1 MLLSLCMIVKN
12 EEKNIRRCLK
22 SVEDIVDEMIIVD
35 TGSTDDTIKIAKEY
49 GAKVFD
55 FPWNDNF
62 SDARNFSLQKAK
74 GDWILIMDA
83 DDELDK
89 QDKYKIAPL
98 LDHKEID
105 FYIFETLSYVGNTI
119 GEDTVS
125 NLNIRL
131 IKNHKGYRYEGAIHE
146 QLRSREGDISKEK
159 VKIEKIQ
166 IYHYGYLKEET
177 KEKNKIERNI
187 RILERVIENKEDDFH
202 IFNMANEYLRM
213 KEYEKA
219 YKLYEKIYN
228 RFNPSKAFS
237 PKLLLRMIILLQQK
251 GDIKKALQIIEDGLR
266 YYPKFTDLE
275 YIRGNIFY
283 NQGKISLAIKSLK
296 KCIENGDPPIHLKI
310 LNDVGGYKTL
320 YKLGEIYFDLQDYDE
335 AYKYYV
341 ECIKAKETFHLPLHR
356 ILKIFIRRGMKIEDI
371 KKIMEK
377 FFGENLNG
385 PAFIVLGD
393 IFFGQ
398 KKYDISLEY
407 FLKAKTLM
415 KNSLKLNYYIGM
427 NYLYLKHYEK
437 AYEKFI
443 QVKDENFYE
452 KTIYKKI
459 LCKILL
465 GETQKAEKLLDNIQN
480 EKTQKNTKVYKAF
493 YNIVINQEC
502 EVLSENIEESIE
514 YVNIIFGLL
523 NMLIEIAI
531 PEIFEKSLQL
541 LNLIENDQVL
551 LLLAKIYDRHGY
563 KQLAYDECIRSIKI
577 FNMIDEEGLEIMKK
591 VIKGTI

>member
-12 EEKNIRRCLK
+12 EEKNIGRCLN
-22 SVEDIVDEMIIVD
+22 SVAEIVNEMIVVD
-35 TGSTDDTIKIAKEY
+35 TGSTDDTVKIAKEY
-49 GAKVFD
+49 GADVFY

-83 DDELDK
+83 DDELEK
-89 QDKYKIAPL
+89 KDKYKIAPL
-98 LDHKEID
+98 LDGKEID

-119 GEDTVS
+119 GEDMVS
-125 NLNIRL
+125 NLNIR
-131 IKNHKGYRYEGAIHE
+131 IIRNHKGYRYEGAIHE
-146 QLRSREGDISKEK
+146 QLKSREGDISKEK
-159 VKIEKIQ
+159 VKIEKVQ

-177 KEKNKIERNI
+177 NEKNKIERNI
-187 RILERVIENKEDDFH
+187 RILERVLENKEDDFH

-219 YKLYEKIYN
+219 YELYSKIYN
-228 RFNPSKAFS
+228 HFDPSKAFS
-237 PKLLLRMIILLQQK
+237 PKLLLRMIVLLQQMGK
-251 GDIKKALQIIEDGLR
+251 NEKALQAIEEGLR

-283 NQGKISLAIKSLK
+283 NQGKISLAIKSFK
-296 KCIENGDPPIHLKI
+296 KCVKNGDPPIHLKI

-320 YKLGEIYFDLQDYDE
+320 YKLGEIYFDLQDDDE

-341 ECIKAKETFHLPLHR
+341 ECIKAKGTFHLPLHK
-356 ILKIFIRRGMKIEDI
+356 ICKIFIKKGTEIEDI

-385 PAFIVLGD
+385 PACIVLGD

-398 KKYDISLEY
+398 KKYDISLGY
-407 FLKAKTLM
+407 FLKAKAFM
-415 KNSLKLNYYIGM
+415 PNSLKLNYYIGM

-437 AYEKFI
+437 AYEQFTQI
-443 QVKDENFYE
+443 SNENFYE
-452 KTIYKKI
+452 KTIYKRI

-465 GETQKAEKLLDNIQN
+465 GEMKQAQKLLDDVNH
-480 EKTQKNTKVYKAF
+480 EKTRKITEVYKAF
-493 YNIVINQEC
+493 QNIIQDEEC
-502 EVLSENIEESIE
+502 KVLSENIEESIE

-523 NMLIEIAI
+523 NMLIEITT
-531 PEIFEKSLQL
+531 PEVFEKSLQL
-541 LNLIENDQVL
+541 LNLIENNQVL
-551 LLLAKIYDRHGY
+551 LLLAKLYDHHGY

-577 FNMIDEEGLEIMKK
+577 FNRMDEEGLDIMKK